1 MTWVFG
7 SPTWL
12 GTSVCLADI
21 QVTVGEKTFDCLR
34 KVYGLDRNLM
44 AGFAGNVKTGFG
56 MLARLQRLSNDM
68 KQSAYD
74 PTDVQGIFDHYPA
87 AAAELFAS
95 LGDDGLEGGS
105 AILVAAAEPADN
117 TVYGSK
123 SRAARFVWPDFATD
137 EIPHKAW
144 ASIGS
149 GSDIPAY
156 QAELDAVT
164 GDDGRPLV
172 VLEANNRGGH
182 ARAMAFFV
190 TQAVGDMPPVEGI
203 SKHFHVG
210 VVFADGWELGTSDR
224 TQFRGGPPEEIRMPH
239 VAESW
244 DELERQLTPHLA
256 ETLTVAIAA

>member
-12 GTSVCLADI
+12 GSSVCLADI
-21 QVTVGEKTFDCLR
+21 QVTVGDETFDCLR
-34 KVYGLDRNLM
+34 KVYGLDHNVM

-56 MLARLQRLSNDM
+56 MLARLQRLIDDI
-68 KQSAYD
+68 KKSAD
-74 PTDVQGIFDHYPA
+74 ATAAVQAIFDRYPA

-95 LGDDGLEGGS
+95 LGDDGRAGGS
-105 AILVAAAEPADN
+105 AILVGAAEPAN
-117 TVYGSK
+117 NAVYGSR
-123 SRAARFVWPDFATD
+123 SRAARFVCPDFTAE
-137 EIPHKAW
+137 EIPQRAW

-156 QAELDAVT
+156 QAELVKVT
-164 GDDGRPLV
+164 GDHGGPLV
-172 VLEANNRGGH
+172 VLETNNPGGH

-190 TQAVGDMPPVEGI
+190 TQAVGDMPPVDGI

-210 VVFADGWELGTSDR
+210 VVFAHGWELGTSDR
-224 TQFRGGPPEEIRMPH
+224 THFRDGPPEQIRMPP

-244 DELERQLTPHLA
+244 AELERLLAPRLTRAP
-256 ETLTVAIAA
+256 TVAIAA